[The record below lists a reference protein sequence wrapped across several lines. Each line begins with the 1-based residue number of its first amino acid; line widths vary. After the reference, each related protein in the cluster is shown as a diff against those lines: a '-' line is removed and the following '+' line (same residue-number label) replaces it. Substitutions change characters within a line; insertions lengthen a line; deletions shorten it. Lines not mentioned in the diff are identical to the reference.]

1 MDKCI
6 IYNNDTAYNK
16 GNKVAVITGSS
27 RGIGAAC
34 AIRFAKAGYN
44 VVINCIKNVDAL
56 MKIKDEI
63 NSYGVSCLM
72 VKCNV
77 GDYDSA
83 KFLIDSAFNA
93 FGRIDVLINNAGIS
107 YVGMLQDMK
116 PDEWNNIVSCNL
128 SSIYNCCH
136 EVIPHMLSIGKG
148 RIINVSSVW
157 GVYGASCEVAYSATK
172 GGINAFTRALGK
184 ELAASGITV
193 NAVALG
199 AIDTD
204 MNKCFSEEDI
214 AALVEEIPANR
225 LGRADEIADYVF
237 RIATEPSD
245 YMTGQVIQI
254 DGGWC

>member
-1 MDKCI
+1 MENYI
-6 IYNNDTAYNK
+6 IYDNDNVCK
-16 GNKVAVITGSS
+16 NGNKVAVITGSS

-34 AIRFAKAGYN
+34 AVRFAKAGYN
-44 VVINCIKNVDAL
+44 VVINCNKSIDSLMNIK
-56 MKIKDEI
+56 KEI
-63 NSYGVSCLM
+63 ISYNVSCLM

-77 GDYDSA
+77 GNYESA
-83 KFLIDSAFNA
+83 KFLIDAAFNA
-93 FGRIDVLINNAGIS
+93 FGRIDVLVNNAGIS

-116 PDEWNNIVSCNL
+116 PDEWNNIISCNL

-148 RIINVSSVW
+148 RIVNVSSVW

-172 GGINAFTRALGK
+172 GGINAFTKALGK

-204 MNKCFSEEDI
+204 MNKCFTKEDMD
-214 AALVEEIPANR
+214 ALIEEIPANR
-225 LGRADEIADYVF
+225 LGQPDEIADYIF
-237 RIATEPSD
+237 RLATDSSD
-245 YMTGQVIQI
+245 YMTGQIIQI